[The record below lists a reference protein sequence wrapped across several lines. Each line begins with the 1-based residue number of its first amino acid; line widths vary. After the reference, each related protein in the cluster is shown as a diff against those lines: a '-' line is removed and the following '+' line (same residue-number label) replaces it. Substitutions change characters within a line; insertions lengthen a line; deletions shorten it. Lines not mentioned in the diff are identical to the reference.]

1 MYSKKFGEPTNV
13 GCGRNPA
20 NGEYLKW
27 QYRVNLY
34 QKGAESMFSQNI
46 KKVIGF
52 DDYYVGDDGIIY
64 STKKNGGYSR
74 DLTPMKLREDKDGYL
89 EVGMYKDGKRYFRR
103 AHRVVAE
110 AFIPNPKHL
119 PQINHKDG
127 NVKNNN
133 VDNLEWC
140 TCQDNLLHSFR
151 VLKRKPSIT
160 TAKIIKLTN
169 KQTKETLYFSTEKD
183 CAFYLNMS
191 YEHLNKLLTG
201 YHDMDKWKKGKLYKV
216 EYSDIEDVT
225 TIPKGSTE

>member
-1 MYSKKFGEPTNV
+1 MGQWREVAGYEGL
-13 GCGRNPA
+13 
-20 NGEYLKW
+20 YL
-27 QYRVNLY
+27 V
-34 QKGAESMFSQNI
+34 S
-46 KKVIGF
+46 
-52 DDYYVGDDGIIY
+52 DDGQIFALPSIVNKGETEY
-64 STKKNGGYSR
+64 VREGKILSPNLRGRG
-74 DLTPMKLREDKDGYL
+74 DLTYYFVRLTKDG
-89 EVGMYKDGKRYFRR
+89 ESKTHSV
-103 AHRVVAE
+103 HRLVAE
-110 AFIPNPKHL
+110 AFIPNPNHL

-127 NVKNNN
+127 NAKNNQ

-151 VLKRKPSIT
+151 ILKRKPSIT

-191 YEHLNKLLTG
+191 YEHLSKLLTG
-201 YHDMDKWKKGKLYKV
+201 YHDIDKWKKGKLYKV

>member
-1 MYSKKFGEPTNV
+1 
-13 GCGRNPA
+13 
-20 NGEYLKW
+20 
-27 QYRVNLY
+27 
-34 QKGAESMFSQNI
+34 MFSQNI

-64 STKKNGGYSR
+64 STKKNGGYIR

-103 AHRVVAE
+103 VHRVVAE

-140 TCQDNLLHSFR
+140 DRAYNTRYGSSRIRAIKNNPNVRKVAQYS
-151 VLKRKPSIT
+151 KRGELIARYGTIAEASRATGLDVSSISK
-160 TAKIIKLTN
+160 ACSPL
-169 KQTKETLYFSTEKD
+169 S
-183 CAFYLNMS
+183 
-191 YEHLNKLLTG
+191 G
-201 YHDMDKWKKGKLYKV
+201 
-216 EYSDIEDVT
+216 
-225 TIPKGSTE
+225 

>member
-1 MYSKKFGEPTNV
+1 MVIPCQIILQGV
-13 GCGRNPA
+13 
-20 NGEYLKW
+20 
-27 QYRVNLY
+27 
-34 QKGAESMFSQNI
+34 ESMFSQDI
-46 KKVIGF
+46 REIAGF
-52 DDYYVGDDGIIY
+52 EGYYVSYYGEIF
-64 STKKNGGYSR
+64 STRKNGGYYR
-74 DLTPMKLREDKDGYL
+74 EMTPMILKEDKDGYL
-89 EVGMYKDGKRYFRR
+89 EVGLYHEGRRYFRR
-103 AHRVVAE
+103 VHRLVAE
-110 AFIPNPKHL
+110 AFIPNPNHL

-127 NVKNNN
+127 NAKNNQ

-151 VLKRKPSIT
+151 ILKRKPSIT

-191 YEHLNKLLTG
+191 YEHLSKLLTG

-216 EYSDIEDVT
+216 DYSDIEDVT